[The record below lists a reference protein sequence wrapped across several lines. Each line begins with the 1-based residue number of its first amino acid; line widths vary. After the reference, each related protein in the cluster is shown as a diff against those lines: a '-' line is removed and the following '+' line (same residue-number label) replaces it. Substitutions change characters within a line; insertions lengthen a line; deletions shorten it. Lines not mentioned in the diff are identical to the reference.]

1 MALRTPFR
9 LLAATA
15 TFSLLAIT
23 GHVQAAT
30 YTMTGDTTGA
40 PTFNRPVQGLGSLS
54 GVGTA
59 VHYQTFSFSVDTSG
73 SYSFTSLASPTWD
86 NFLILYHTSF
96 NPAAA
101 LSNAVIANDDSPSV
115 GSSAF
120 TTNLSSGTQY
130 ILVTTG
136 FGNNHFG
143 AYTDTITG
151 PGNVVAVPEPES
163 YALMGAGLGLL
174 AWVSR
179 RRQAKA

>member
-1 MALRTPFR
+1 MALRQPLQLF
-9 LLAATA
+9 AAAA
-15 TFSLLAIT
+15 TFSLLAMASQ
-23 GHVQAAT
+23 VQAAT
-30 YTMTGDTTGA
+30 YTMTGNTTGA
-40 PTFNRPVQGLGSLS
+40 PTFNRPLQGLSALS
-54 GVGTA
+54 AVGTA

-86 NFLILYHTSF
+86 NFLILYQTSF

-101 LSNAVIANDDSPSV
+101 LSNALIANDDSPGI

-120 TTNLSSGTQY
+120 TTNLSAGTPY

-136 FGNNHFG
+136 FGNNNFG